1 MKKMKKMIFA
11 LLTATMLLGS
21 GTTVLADDIH
31 NYNILVSD
39 TYYDTSSYSHTHYVG
54 GENGTTVPMNCVV
67 IVYYMRRIMKCHCG
81 ATQMTEYTTTH
92 HSVYN

>member
-1 MKKMKKMIFA
+1 MKKMIFA

-39 TYYDTSSYSHTHYVG
+39 TYYDTSSYSHIIIQSTIKLWSA
-54 GENGTTVPMNCVV
+54 TCS
-67 IVYYMRRIMKCHCG
+67 RRVK
-81 ATQMTEYTTTH
+81 
-92 HSVYN
+92 